1 VAGEG
6 SVWRCGKWEFFQW
19 HCLAVWLVSGVIWW
33 CEVTWNGLSLMF
45 LVEFG
50 LFQVVRSFGG
60 SLIVNAGE

>member
-1 VAGEG
+1 
-6 SVWRCGKWEFFQW
+6 
-19 HCLAVWLVSGVIWW
+19 
-33 CEVTWNGLSLMF
+33 VTWNGLSLMF